1 MAVPLSSTL
10 FKQTVFIDTD
20 RNFNDSDDCWKPERD
35 IVKALYLEKYL
46 REQSSPTKEV
56 YSENLLL
63 PF

>member
-10 FKQTVFIDTD
+10 FKQTVFIDPD
-20 RNFNDSDDCWKPERD
+20 RNFDDSGDCWKPERD
-35 IVKALYLEKYL
+35 IVKALYSEKYL